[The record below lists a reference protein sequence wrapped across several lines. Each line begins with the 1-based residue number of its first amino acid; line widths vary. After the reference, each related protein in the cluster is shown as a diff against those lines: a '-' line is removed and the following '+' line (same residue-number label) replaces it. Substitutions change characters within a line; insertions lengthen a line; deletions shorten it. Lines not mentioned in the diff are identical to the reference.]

1 MQPSEEVVL
10 TETASLQVARY
21 AAAHKEAWDRF
32 VAQAKNGHFL
42 FQRDYMDYHAD
53 RFTDHS
59 LMFFADARLLALLPA
74 NRTGDTLISHG
85 GLTFG
90 GVISDHKMKAAT
102 MLQLFEALKAHLRA
116 AGITRLRYKAIPH
129 IYHTLPAEEDLYA
142 LFRHEAQ
149 LVRRDLSSTI
159 VQRER
164 LPLSKGRK
172 WSLKQ
177 SRTHGLTVS
186 ESTDFATFMAIEA
199 ALLETRYGV
208 RPVHTA
214 AELQLLAGRF
224 PEQIKLFAAYK
235 AETMLAGV
243 VMYVTRQ
250 VAHAQYISATA
261 EGKRTGALDLIL
273 QHLIDERYAATPYFD
288 FGISTEQAGRYLNGT
303 LLANKESF
311 GARAVVYDFYELTL

>member
-1 MQPSEEVVL
+1 MQQSEEVL
-10 TETASLQVARY
+10 TETATLQVARY
-21 AAAHKEAWDRF
+21 EATHKAAWDRF

-59 LMFFADARLLALLPA
+59 LMFFDDARLLALLPA
-74 NRTGDTLISHG
+74 NRTGDTLVSHG

-102 MLQLFEALKAHLRA
+102 MLQLFDALKEHLRA
-116 AGITRLRYKAIPH
+116 DGITRLIYKAIPH

-142 LFRHEAQ
+142 LLRHEAK
-149 LVRRDLSSTI
+149 LIRRDLSSTI
-159 VQRER
+159 TQSER
-164 LPLSKGRK
+164 IGLSKGRK

-177 SRTHGLTVS
+177 SRAHGLAVR
-186 ESTDFATFMAIEA
+186 ESTDFATFMAIESEV
-199 ALLETRYGV
+199 LETRYGV

-224 PEQIKLFAAYK
+224 PDNVKLFAAYHD
-235 AETMLAGV
+235 ETMLAGV
-243 VMYVTRQ
+243 VMYVSRQ
-250 VAHAQYISATA
+250 VAHAQYISATE

-273 QHLIDERYAATPYFD
+273 NYLINERYGATPYFD
-288 FGISTEQAGRYLNGT
+288 FGISTEQAGRYLNVK

-311 GARAVVYDFYELTL
+311 GARAVVYDFYELAL